1 MDHVLKNEGCDLFLI
16 LGLGNPGPQY
26 ELTRHNIG
34 FLVADNLAEK
44 HRIALKL
51 HKHQAQYGTGMILDQ
66 EVLLA
71 KPLTYMNRSGRSA
84 KALLSASDILSE
96 ELIVIHDDID
106 LPLGKIKIKHKGG
119 DGGQLGVRS
128 IKESLQTEFFCRIR
142 VGVGRPD
149 DPGDIVDYVLSPFA
163 EDEMEMLNEVIELA
177 INRVESTLVELKK
190 RKNETED
197 ESGC

>member
-1 MDHVLKNEGCDLFLI
+1 LFLI

-51 HKHQAQYGTGMILDQ
+51 HKHQAQYGLGLVQDH

-71 KPLTYMNRSGRSA
+71 KPLTYMNLSGRSA

-96 ELIVIHDDID
+96 DLIVIHDDID

-128 IKESLQTEFFCRIR
+128 IKESLRTEFFCRIR

-149 DPGDIVDYVLSPFA
+149 DPSDIVDYVLSPFA
-163 EDEMEMLNEVIELA
+163 EDETEMLNEVIELA
-177 INRVESTLVELKK
+177 IAKVESTLVELTK

-197 ESGC
+197 EPGC